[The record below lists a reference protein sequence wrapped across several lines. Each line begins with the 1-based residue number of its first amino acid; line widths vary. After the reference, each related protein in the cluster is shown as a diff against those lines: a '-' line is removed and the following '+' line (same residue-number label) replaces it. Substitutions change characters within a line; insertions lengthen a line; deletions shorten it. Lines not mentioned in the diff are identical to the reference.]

1 MDGRRAWQW
10 WRERFGPGRTAA
22 REVAREAER
31 VVARVA
37 ARDRLSAVE
46 AEIARLLANEDVPAR
61 GRRLAALG
69 LARDDLEAE
78 LAASGAPGDLPVRR
92 PARGVAQG

>member
-1 MDGRRAWQW
+1 
-10 WRERFGPGRTAA
+10 
-22 REVAREAER
+22 
-31 VVARVA
+31 
-37 ARDRLSAVE
+37 VE

-61 GRRLAALG
+61 GGRLAALG

>member
-1 MDGRRAWQW
+1 MDRRRVGQW
-10 WRERFGPGRTAA
+10 WRERFGAGRAAA

-37 ARDRLSAVE
+37 ARDRLRAVE
-46 AEIARLLANEDVPAR
+46 AEIARLLADPDVPAR

-78 LAASGAPGDLPVRR
+78 LAAPGDVPVRR
-92 PARGVAQG
+92 SARGVAQG

>member
-1 MDGRRAWQW
+1 MDGRRAWQR

-22 REVAREAER
+22 REVAHEAER
-31 VVARVA
+31 VVARAA

-46 AEIARLLANEDVPAR
+46 AEIARLLADEDVPAR

-78 LAASGAPGDLPVRR
+78 LAASGAPGDFPVRR
-92 PARGVAQG
+92 PARGVVRG